1 MICWLINKPNKDNK
15 FMFLL
20 LFIIKPTARDIACDV
35 FNGPSEFWNDF
46 NKSQKRY

>member
-1 MICWLINKPNKDNK
+1 
-15 FMFLL
+15 MFLL

-46 NKSQKRY
+46 NKSQKRYWLVENSLDKMAAFE